1 MRDCSTVAEAE
12 RRYTC
17 PVAEEALDTKL
28 QPEDGLLPE
37 PPEPPRR
44 IVLDM
49 PSWVPSEKVPRWLL
63 IAGLVA
69 VMLVA
74 LAGASVPFAL
84 DWVNQDDFE
93 TLGYPGIF
101 LANFLSNAT
110 GFIPVPGI
118 TAIAQALIVA
128 SSDSLFAPGVVVAGA
143 AGMTLGETT
152 AYLAGSIGRGIAE
165 ERQMPLKGRLGK
177 AAHRAAGW
185 VDWAMANYGVATL
198 LVLSAIPN
206 PFFEFAGI
214 TAGAVRM
221 NFWRFLL
228 AVAIGKTIRVILL
241 VIIGQALI
249 DAFEL

>member
-1 MRDCSTVAEAE
+1 MK

-17 PVAEEALDTKL
+17 AVAEEALETRL
-28 QPEDGLLPE
+28 QDEDGLLPE

-49 PSWVPSEKVPRWLL
+49 PSWVPSERVPRWLL
-63 IAGLVA
+63 IAGLIT
-69 VMLVA
+69 VMIA
-74 LAGASVPFAL
+74 AFAGTAIPFAL
-84 DWVNQDDFE
+84 GWISEDDFE

-101 LANFLSNAT
+101 LANFFGTAT
-110 GFIPVPGI
+110 GFIPVPGL
-118 TAIAQALIVA
+118 TAAGQTLIVVG
-128 SSDSLFAPGVVVAGA
+128 SDRLWWPGVVLAGA
-143 AGMTLGETT
+143 SGMTLAEST
-152 AYLAGSIGRGIAE
+152 AYLTGSIGRGIAE
-165 ERQMPLKGRLGK
+165 ERQVPLKGRAGRAL
-177 AAHRAAGW
+177 HRAAGW
-185 VDWAMANYGVATL
+185 VDWAMAHYGFATL

-206 PFFEFAGI
+206 PLFEFAGI

-241 VIIGQALI
+241 VVIGQALI